1 MSQTVPDRPLFA
13 FLNQFKLISLVGTSA
28 LATCLLETSVIQPAR
43 ANSVEQGKHVESQYQ
58 IAQLP
63 SLPTQNLAPPNFSDI
78 QPQQVNPNY
87 NQFLPIPTPMPNGVA
102 QPPSMLPA
110 RTWQEE
116 LSARSQSHYPP
127 LVATPQPYMQGAG
140 NAPGVIQ
147 QPYVPQVPSHNAY
160 PYGVIGQPLYVQTA
174 PAPLPVPA
182 NPGIPQPNSTSGN
195 ALPPAPGNNLNG
207 MMVPYGMVPY
217 AVPGQPPY
225 LPAPV
230 MPQPNAIGG
239 TVVPL
244 PPGNNLNG
252 MMVPYGMI
260 LYAPVGQAPYLPPPV
275 MPQPN
280 AIGGT
285 AVPLP
290 PGNNL
295 NGMMV
300 PYAVPGQLPYLP
312 PSVMPQPNTVGN
324 AANQGSLTSYYAPS
338 GIPIANP
345 NTAMGQQLPTP
356 SNPFTPVGSYFAPV
370 TTQLPALPNTTPPS
384 APNPNLAPIPQTPAN
399 PIPAPPATQPTL
411 DSQPVSASALQLQ
424 GVYSYQGDESSAR
437 ARVGAVYPLAPRVL
451 VGATV
456 DLTDGN
462 AFADSRTQGLSLNEF
477 YLATSLENV
486 PNLRFVIGQL
496 DLTSYFDR
504 NSFAKDGASQFFN
517 SVFQTNPALVSAGV
531 NSRPGALVNWSITDN
546 IEAKA
551 AVFSS
556 ARAIGDFALD
566 GFATEVGIRYGNAI
580 IRGTYATARDAGTQ
594 DGFQEAFQVARSDSE
609 TGILRADREESYGVN
624 AEVYIPNLKM
634 GIFGRYGRYENRDL
648 DLGGDTYSLG
658 VSFLDVFS
666 PDDRLGLAYGR
677 SLSNDKL
684 RRQAGNDRPDVLE
697 LYYDFRFLSNLRL
710 GFTFQERNNFSETIF
725 GFRLKTE
732 FNVSPIESIFQ

>member
-13 FLNQFKLISLVGTSA
+13 FLHRFKLISLLSTSA
-28 LATCLLETSVIQPAR
+28 LAACLFEISATQLAQAGF
-43 ANSVEQGKHVESQYQ
+43 VEQGKRQV
-58 IAQLP
+58 AQLP
-63 SLPTQNLAPPNFSDI
+63 NLPLQNLSPSNFTDF
-78 QPQQVNPNY
+78 QTQQGNPTPSTGNT
-87 NQFLPIPTPMPNGVA
+87 QFLPIPTPMPNGVV
-102 QPPSMLPA
+102 QSPSVVPV

-116 LSARSQSHYPP
+116 LSARSQSPYQFP
-127 LVATPQPYMQGAG
+127 VATPQPYTQGIG

-147 QPYVPQVPSHNAY
+147 QPPYAPQQVPSHNAY
-160 PYGVIGQPLYVQTA
+160 PYGAIGQPLYVQT
-174 PAPLPVPA
+174 PPTPLPVPA
-182 NPGIPQPNSTSGN
+182 SPGIPQPNSSNGN
-195 ALPPAPGNNLNG
+195 ALPPAPSNSLNG
-207 MMVPYGMVPY
+207 TMVPY
-217 AVPGQPPY
+217 APVGQVPY
-225 LPAPV
+225 LPPA
-230 MPQPNAIGG
+230 MPQPNAIAG
-239 TVVPL
+239 TAVPL
-244 PPGNNLNG
+244 PPGNNSNG
-252 MMVPYGMI
+252 MMVPYAMI
-260 LYAPVGQAPYLPPPV
+260 LYAPVGQVPYLPPV

-290 PGNNL
+290 PGNNS
-295 NGMMV
+295 NGMIV
-300 PYAVPGQLPYLP
+300 PYALPGQLPYLP
-312 PSVMPQPNTVGN
+312 PPVMPQPNTVGN
-324 AANQGSLTSYYAPS
+324 AASQGSLTSYYAPS
-338 GIPIANP
+338 GIPVANP
-345 NTAMGQQLPTP
+345 NPAIGQQLPMQ
-356 SNPFTPVGSYFAPV
+356 SNVFPPVGSYAAPV
-370 TTQLPALPNTTPPS
+370 TTQLPALPNTAPPS

-399 PIPAPPATQPTL
+399 PVPAPPATQPTL

-424 GVYSYQGDESSAR
+424 GVYSYQGDQSSAR

-456 DLTDGN
+456 DLTDGT
-462 AFADSRTQGLSLNEF
+462 AFADSRTQGLNLNEF

-531 NSRPGALVNWSITDN
+531 NSRPGALVNWSISDN

-594 DGFQEAFQVARSDSE
+594 DGFQEAFQVVRSDGE

-710 GFTFQERNNFSETIF
+710 GFTFQERNDFSETIF